1 MPTALGSAVL
11 AGAALLLAVS
21 AVAAPGAADY
31 PASPADALTRLQ
43 AGNER
48 FVRGEANPRDHLA
61 AVKATAAGQQP
72 FAAIVSCLDSRVP
85 PEIVF
90 DQGIGDVFVGR
101 IAGNYV
107 DTDLLGSLEFA
118 TAVVGAKLIVVLGH
132 TDCGAI
138 KGACDNVQ
146 LGNLTHTLSNLAPA
160 VYAVP
165 GFEGSRSSANAGFVA
180 AVTHANVDLTV
191 RSITDRSRVIAEL
204 VEDGKAAIVGAV
216 YDVATGQV
224 TFQE

>member
-1 MPTALGSAVL
+1 MIHALTTLTVTAILMTLAQGALADAQSA
-11 AGAALLLAVS
+11 
-21 AVAAPGAADY
+21 Y
-31 PASPADALTRLQ
+31 PATPGEALARLQ

-48 FVRGEANPRDHLA
+48 FIRGETIGHDYLNG
-61 AVKATAAGQQP
+61 VKSTAAGQQP
-72 FAAIVSCLDSRVP
+72 FAAIISCLDSRVP

-132 TDCGAI
+132 TDCGAV

-160 VYAVP
+160 VYSVR
-165 GFEGSRSSANAGFVA
+165 GFAGSRTSGNGEFVS
-180 AVTHANVDLTV
+180 AVTHANVDLNV
-191 RSITDRSRVIAEL
+191 RGISERSAVIAEL
-204 VEDGKAAIVGAV
+204 VAAGKVNIIGAV
-216 YDVATGQV
+216 YDVASGQV
-224 TFQE
+224 HFQE

>member
-1 MPTALGSAVL
+1 MRTAFRKLIAAATL
-11 AGAALLLAVS
+11 FAMAGAAIADVAVGYPDTPDQAIERLA
-21 AVAAPGAADY
+21 
-31 PASPADALTRLQ
+31 

-48 FVRGEANPRDHLA
+48 FVTGAGLDHDFLDG
-61 AVKATAAGQQP
+61 VKATAGGQSP
-72 FAAIVSCLDSRVP
+72 FAAIISCLDSRVP

-101 IAGNYV
+101 VAGNYV

-132 TDCGAI
+132 TDCGAV

-146 LGNLTHTLSNLAPA
+146 LGNLTHTLSNISPA

-165 GFEGSRSSANAGFVA
+165 GFEGKRTSANGEFVS
-180 AVTHANVDLTV
+180 AVTHANVDLNVKNITE
-191 RSITDRSRVIAEL
+191 RSQVIADL
-204 VEDGKAAIVGAV
+204 VAEGKVKIVGAV
-216 YDVATGQV
+216 YDVATGKV
-224 TFQE
+224 VFRD